1 MPHFDATSFPSQ
13 LFWLA
18 VSFITLYL
26 LMAKLVLPRIGD
38 ILEER
43 QRRITDDLDM
53 AERLKAET
61 EAAIAVYEKALAEA
75 RAAATAEINRV
86 MEANAA
92 EAAAR
97 HAETDALLA
106 AKIAESEERIH
117 AARREALAEVNGIAT
132 DVAQAIVARVAE
144 VETDA
149 ETIAPVVTA
158 VAKER
163 GL

>member
-1 MPHFDATSFPSQ
+1 MYAIRSYY
-13 LFWLA
+13 
-18 VSFITLYL
+18 VYL

-158 VAKER
+158 VRITSYNVCYTKLLR
-163 GL
+163 